1 MIKKTFEMNDKED
14 KKLKERKKRASAIIK
29 ELKRLFPKAKIAL
42 RYRNNW
48 ELLVSVVLSAQTT
61 DKKVNEVTTNL
72 FQKYKRLD
80 NYATAKL
87 KEFEGDIKTIGLYKT
102 KAKNILTAANIIKK
116 KHKGKIPKSMEELI
130 SLPGVGRKTA
140 NIILG
145 TAYGIVEGIAVDT
158 HVRRLS
164 LKFDLTDS
172 KDPNKIEKDL
182 MGFLP
187 KREWLSFSYLMVTYG
202 RKICPARKHD
212 CKSHPLTKIYPPAAN
227 RWFTR
232 QNFTK

>member
-1 MIKKTFEMNDKED
+1 MNDKEA
-14 KKLKERKKRASAIIK
+14 KKLKERKKRAIAIIK

-42 RYRNNW
+42 HYRNNW

-72 FQKYKRLD
+72 FQKYKRLND
-80 NYATAKL
+80 YATAKL
-87 KEFEGDIKTIGLYKT
+87 KEFEEDIKKIGLYKT
-102 KAKNILTAANIIKK
+102 KAKNILTAANIIKEK
-116 KHKGKIPKSMEELI
+116 YKGKIPKSMEELI

-158 HVRRLS
+158 HVRRFS

-182 MGFLP
+182 IKLLP

-202 RKICPARKHD
+202 RKVCPAREHD
-212 CKSHPLTKIYPPAAN
+212 CKLHPLTKIYPPAAN
-227 RWFTR
+227 RWFTAR
-232 QNFTK
+232 

>member
-1 MIKKTFEMNDKED
+1 MKKETYKMKDKEA
-14 KKLKERKKRASAIIK
+14 KKLKERKKRAIAIMK

-80 NYATAKL
+80 DYVAAKL
-87 KEFEGDIKTIGLYKT
+87 KEFEGDIKKIGLYKT
-102 KAKNILTAANIIKK
+102 KAKNILTTANIIKK
-116 KHKGKIPKSMEELI
+116 KYKGKIPKSMEELTA
-130 SLPGVGRKTA
+130 LAGVGRKTA

-158 HVRRLS
+158 HVLRLS
-164 LKFDLTDS
+164 NLLGFIKS
-172 KDPNKIEKDL
+172 NKPEKIEKRLKELFLKKDWVNSSHWLATHGRLICIARSPKCGECFLADL
-182 MGFLP
+182 CPGFKLEN
-187 KREWLSFSYLMVTYG
+187 K
-202 RKICPARKHD
+202 
-212 CKSHPLTKIYPPAAN
+212 
-227 RWFTR
+227 
-232 QNFTK
+232 